1 MTSWNASGQE
11 REGLYHAQE
20 AAETLM
26 RNSRTNT
33 IFNVTV
39 DDGSNYYFLGDL
51 HSSMKLD
58 FVAPTLAVKTEC
70 QVVTNTCDVNP
81 EGGFTCGTYTAP
93 SFSFSGQVGVAVEN
107 ATSSPD
113 EAMVGIQFFNDSALA
128 QPVGL
133 GSSAT
138 DLFTPTNPV
147 HFLSWSKGFPPVD
160 TYADEFGYMRTRGFL
175 KNDTNG
181 DTVFILSCS
190 ATIYEAEYYWMN
202 GSVVPTE
209 LKAYELAAD
218 YYGAVYSAPFATNSP
233 LSHLALQDAAALA
246 AYQLRPDGL
255 GKVFANLFSK
265 AAVAFSAGLSVP
277 VQNDREWTRENTY
290 LATRVPLLPLYTLI
304 ALKGFYAFFA
314 LALAML
320 AVFKTRPSEAHEVK
334 ERLTVDGLAA
344 GFFEP
349 NAAHEKAV
357 KQVSDLF
364 HEHQTPEKSDATQ
377 KIGLLQTDQGGW
389 LWVTVARQAFEGLGL
404 HEVINTAAD
413 QVADAAASKQGTVG
427 QVGEGYKLIKDI
439 L

>member
-1 MTSWNASGQE
+1 MQ
-11 REGLYHAQE
+11 
-20 AAETLM
+20 
-26 RNSRTNT
+26 NSRSNT
-33 IFNVTV
+33 IFNVTAG
-39 DDGSNYYFLGDL
+39 DGSNYYFLGDI
-51 HSSMKLD
+51 HSGMKLD
-58 FVAPTLAVKTEC
+58 FAAQTLAVKTEC
-70 QVVTNTCDVNP
+70 KMVTDTCNVSP

-113 EAMVGIQFFNDSALA
+113 EAMVGIQFFNDSALT

-138 DLFTPTNPV
+138 DLFTSSNPL

-160 TYADEFGYMRTRGFL
+160 TYADEFGYMRNNGFL

-181 DTVFILSCS
+181 DTVFIVSCS

-202 GSVVPTE
+202 GSVAPTE
-209 LKAYELAAD
+209 LEAYELAPD
-218 YYGAVYSAPFATNSP
+218 YYGAVYSAPFSTNSA

-246 AYQLRPDGL
+246 AYQLRPEGV
-255 GKVFANLFSK
+255 GKVFANYFSK

-277 VQNDREWTRENTY
+277 VQNDREWKRENTY

-304 ALKGFYAFFA
+304 AVKGVYAFFA
-314 LALAML
+314 LALALL
-320 AVFKTRPSEAHEVK
+320 AVFTTRPSEAQEVK

-364 HEHQTPEKSDATQ
+364 QEHQTPEKNDTTQ
-377 KIGLLQTDQGGW
+377 KVGLLQTDQGGW

-413 QVADAAASKQGTVG
+413 QVADAAAGRTGSVG